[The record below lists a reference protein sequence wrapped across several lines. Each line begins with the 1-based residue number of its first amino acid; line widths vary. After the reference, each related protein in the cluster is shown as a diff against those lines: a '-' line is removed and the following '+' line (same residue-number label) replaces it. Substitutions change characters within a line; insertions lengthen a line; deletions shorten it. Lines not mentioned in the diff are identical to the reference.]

1 MSSKYFQLSESYI
14 FKIKYPIYLGEA
26 LPAFCLYYRDKNNI
40 FTKNLGMNV
49 FDVAVI
55 GSGPAGASAA
65 LKLAENGISTVLIEK
80 ETLPRYK
87 TCGGGFVFRGR
98 KNMPFDV
105 SEVVDREFNRVDIYF
120 DKAGIHLSPERDQP
134 IVSMIMRDDF
144 DNLITQKAKKA
155 GVTLLENYKLK
166 DLTFGEIITLHTSQ
180 GDVQAKFVIAADG
193 ALSPTAKIAGW
204 EETRYLIPALEYEVE
219 VSPEDFERLSK
230 EVRFDFDAVPL
241 GYGWSFPKKNHLS
254 IGVASARRTK
264 IDLKKYYREYLVT
277 LGIKEVVYEE
287 FHGFQ
292 IPVSPREDGF
302 FRKNVM
308 LVGDAAGFADPVTA
322 EGISNAI
329 LTGVMAAESII
340 EGQLD
345 SKKTEEIY
353 DAKLHKVLIPEL
365 KTGVYLSKLFYENE
379 RARHFLMK
387 KYGVRFGEAMTDV
400 FMGER
405 SYPAD
410 IKKSIMN
417 KLKGFV
423 FKK

>member
-1 MSSKYFQLSESYI
+1 MK
-14 FKIKYPIYLGEA
+14 
-26 LPAFCLYYRDKNNI
+26 
-40 FTKNLGMNV
+40 T

-55 GSGPAGASAA
+55 GSGPSGASAA
-65 LKLAENGISTVLIEK
+65 LKLAENGISVVLIEK

-87 TCGGGFVFRGR
+87 TCGGGFVYRGR
-98 KNMPFDV
+98 RNMPFDV
-105 SEVVDREFNRVDIYF
+105 SSVVEREFKKIDIYF
-120 DKAGIHLSPERDQP
+120 ERAGIHLTSERDEP
-134 IVSMIMRDDF
+134 IISMIMRDDF
-144 DNLITQKAKKA
+144 DNLIVEKAKEA
-155 GVTLLENYKLK
+155 GITLLENHRLK
-166 DLTFGEIITLHTSQ
+166 DITFGELNTLHTSQ
-180 GDVQAKFVIAADG
+180 GDVKAKFIIAADG
-193 ALSPTAKIAGW
+193 ALSITAKLTGW

-264 IDLKKYYREYLVT
+264 INLKKYYKEYLTT
-277 LGIKEVVYEE
+277 LGITEVISEA

-302 FRKNVM
+302 VRKNVF

-329 LTGVMAAESII
+329 LTGVMASEAII
-340 EGQLD
+340 EASLD
-345 SKKTEEIY
+345 SEKAEEIY
-353 DAKLHKVLIPEL
+353 TEKLNKVLIPEL

-379 RARHFLMK
+379 KARHFLMK
-387 KYGVRFGEAMTDV
+387 MFGARFCESMTDI

-405 SYPAD
+405 SYPTD
-410 IKKSIMN
+410 IKKKIGG
-417 KLKGFV
+417 KIKGAIYDK
-423 FKK
+423 FKI

>member
-1 MSSKYFQLSESYI
+1 M
-14 FKIKYPIYLGEA
+14 KI
-26 LPAFCLYYRDKNNI
+26 
-40 FTKNLGMNV
+40 

-55 GSGPAGASAA
+55 GSGPSGASAA
-65 LKLAENGISTVLIEK
+65 LKLAENGISVVLIEK

-87 TCGGGFVFRGR
+87 TCGGGFVYRGR
-98 KNMPFDV
+98 KNMPFDI
-105 SEVVDREFNRVDIYF
+105 SSVVDREFKKIDIYF
-120 DKAGIHLSPERDQP
+120 EKANIHLTSEREDP
-134 IVSMIMRDDF
+134 IISMIMRDDF
-144 DNLITQKAKKA
+144 DNLIVKKAKEA
-155 GVTLLENYKLK
+155 GITLLENHKLK
-166 DLTFGEIITLHTSQ
+166 DMSFDDDITTLHTSN
-180 GDVQAKFVIAADG
+180 GDIQAKFVIAADG
-193 ALSPTAKIAGW
+193 ALSPTAKLTGW

-264 IDLKKYYREYLVT
+264 IDLKKYYKEYLVT
-277 LGIKEVVYEE
+277 LGITEIIKEE

-302 FRKNVM
+302 FRKNVL

-340 EGQLD
+340 EAKLD
-345 SKKTEEIY
+345 SIETEKIY
-353 DAKLHKVLIPEL
+353 FEKLNKVLLPEL

-379 RARHFLMK
+379 KARHFLMK
-387 KYGVRFGEAMTDV
+387 MYGEHFCESMTDI

-405 SYPAD
+405 SYPTD
-410 IKKSIMN
+410 IKKRIGKKIKN
-417 KLKGFV
+417 VLFDK
-423 FKK
+423 FKI

>member
-1 MSSKYFQLSESYI
+1 M
-14 FKIKYPIYLGEA
+14 
-26 LPAFCLYYRDKNNI
+26 R
-40 FTKNLGMNV
+40 T

-65 LKLAENGISTVLIEK
+65 LKLAENGISVVLIEK

-98 KNMPFDV
+98 RKMPFDV
-105 SEVVDREFNRVDIYF
+105 SSVVEREFYKINVNF
-120 DKAGIHLSPERDQP
+120 DKAGIYLSPKRDEP
-134 IVSMIMRDDF
+134 IISMIMRDDF
-144 DNLITQKAKKA
+144 DNLIVEKAKKA
-155 GVTLLENYKLK
+155 GIVLLENHKLK
-166 DLTFGEIITLHTSQ
+166 NITFGEDITLHTSQ
-180 GDVQAKFVIAADG
+180 GDVKSKFVIAADG
-193 ALSPTAKIAGW
+193 ALSPTAKLTGW

-219 VSPEDFERLSK
+219 VSSEDFDRLSK

-264 IDLKKYYREYLVT
+264 IDLKKHYKEYLRT
-277 LGIKEVVYEE
+277 LGITKVVNEE

-302 FRKNVM
+302 YRKNVM

-329 LTGVMAAESII
+329 LTGIMAAESLI
-340 EGQLD
+340 E
-345 SKKTEEIY
+345 SKLNSVKTEEIY
-353 DAKLHKVLIPEL
+353 NAKLNEVLLPEL
-365 KTGVYLSKLFYENE
+365 KTGVFLSKLFYENE
-379 RARHFLMK
+379 KARNFLMK
-387 KYGVRFGEAMTDV
+387 KYGNRFSEAMTDV

-405 SYPAD
+405 SYPTD
-410 IKKSIMN
+410 IKKKLMK
-417 KLKGFV
+417 KLKGV
-423 FKK
+423 IFKK

>member
-1 MSSKYFQLSESYI
+1 M
-14 FKIKYPIYLGEA
+14 KI
-26 LPAFCLYYRDKNNI
+26 
-40 FTKNLGMNV
+40 

-105 SEVVDREFNRVDIYF
+105 SSVVEREFYKIDVYF
-120 DKAGIHLSPERDQP
+120 DKAGIHLQPERDEP

-144 DNLITQKAKKA
+144 DNLIVQKAKEA
-155 GVTLLENYKLK
+155 GITLLEGHKLK
-166 DLTFGEIITLHTSQ
+166 DITFGETITLHTSQ
-180 GDVQAKFVIAADG
+180 GDIQSKFVIAADG
-193 ALSPTAKIAGW
+193 ALSPTAKLTGW
-204 EETRYLIPALEYEVE
+204 EDTRYLIPALEYEVE

-264 IDLKKYYREYLVT
+264 IDLKKYYREYLIT
-277 LGIKEVVYEE
+277 LGITEVVNEE

-302 FRKNVM
+302 FRKNVL

-340 EGQLD
+340 DAKLD
-345 SKKTEEIY
+345 SQKTEEIY
-353 DAKLHKVLIPEL
+353 NAKLNEVLIPEL
-365 KTGVYLSKLFYENE
+365 KTGVYLSKLFYENA
-379 RARHFLMK
+379 RVRHFLMK

-400 FMGER
+400 FMGLR

-410 IKKSIMN
+410 IKKSILD

-423 FKK
+423 FK